1 MLVFHSKQL
10 SLPTSIALLC
20 TKISDKYKL
29 AWWFF
34 SCIIYMY
41 ATVFQ
46 LGKGKDSQTLLL
58 ALTFRLGK
66 KREMGVGK
74 GRRKDESKKSLSDT
88 VCACVC
94 VCVCVCVFWSLHCV
108 WLFVTP
114 WTVAHH
120 APLSVGFSRQE
131 YYIGL
136 PFPFPGDLLNPGIKP
151 RFSALQADPFL
162 SEPLLFSYYKITLFH
177 CHNLP

>member
-10 SLPTSIALLC
+10 SLPTSMALLC

-88 VCACVC
+88 VCVC

-114 WTVAHH
+114 MDCSSPRSSVRGILQTRILHWVAISFPRGSSQPRDQTQVFCFAGWSFSVWATVIFI
-120 APLSVGFSRQE
+120 L
-131 YYIGL
+131 
-136 PFPFPGDLLNPGIKP
+136 
-151 RFSALQADPFL
+151 
-162 SEPLLFSYYKITLFH
+162 
-177 CHNLP
+177 

>member
-1 MLVFHSKQL
+1 MLVFQSKQL
-10 SLPTSIALLC
+10 SLPSSMALLC

-34 SCIIYMY
+34 SCFLYMY

-46 LGKGKDSQTLLL
+46 LGKGKDSQTPLL

-66 KREMGVGK
+66 KREMGWGK
-74 GRRKDESKKSLSDT
+74 EEGKMNLT
-88 VCACVC
+88 NLWVTLCVC
-94 VCVCVCVFWSLHCV
+94 VCVCVCVCFGRSIVSGSL
-108 WLFVTP
+108 WPP
-114 WTVAHH
+114 WTVAHQ

-136 PFPFPGDLLNPGIKP
+136 PFPFPGDLPNPGIKP